1 MGAAA
6 QFWIDSID
14 CNIHIS
20 SFVEVHNIA
29 EDQKAIFYVMM
40 VTVVCLAH
48 LYGCVQVIRHI
59 SVNEIDGTRY
69 SIATIVMLTSW
80 DVFVCF
86 FHFYQALIVKVEFF
100 WGNKEFNENNYRHH
114 SSTLSLQHFG
124 SLFCR
129 LSLKQDYS

>member
-100 WGNKEFNENNYRHH
+100 VGIKSLMRIIIDIIPVLYH
-114 SSTLSLQHFG
+114 SSILVL
-124 SLFCR
+124 
-129 LSLKQDYS
+129 YSVVYP